1 MKYLYLDTTSNFLYT
16 GVVENN
22 ILVCERKVRFDKDLS
37 TMALTTMVKM
47 LDEHNIK
54 PSDINKI
61 ILVNGPGSFT
71 GCRIGI
77 TIAKTFAWSLNIPIT
92 TISSLEAMALTE
104 GDFDFFIPVLDARRD
119 FVFSGI
125 YDKDNNQIMK
135 NQYVKKSVLETA
147 INNMSDN
154 FVFITNDDIELNGPR
169 ISYDPNILNIV
180 LKYKD
185 KAPVN
190 PHGIDAEYLKLTE
203 AEEKLNDNKC

>member
-22 ILVCERKVRFDKDLS
+22 FLVCERKIRFDKDLS
-37 TMALTTMVKM
+37 TMALTTLVKM
-47 LDEHNIK
+47 LEERNIK
-54 PSDINKI
+54 PNDIDKI

-92 TISSLEAMALTE
+92 TISSLEAMALINDTY
-104 GDFDFFIPVLDARRD
+104 DFYVPILDARRD
-119 FVFSGI
+119 YVFAGI

-154 FVFITNDDIELNGPR
+154 FVFITNDDIEVNGPK
-169 ISYDPNILNIV
+169 INYNPNILEIV

-185 KAPVN
+185 KEPEN
-190 PHGIDAEYLKLTE
+190 PHGIDANYLKLTE

>member
-22 ILVCERKVRFDKDLS
+22 SLICERKVRFDKDLS

-47 LDEHNIK
+47 LEEKDIK
-54 PSDINKI
+54 PTDINKI

-77 TIAKTFAWSLNIPIT
+77 TIAKTFAWSLSIPIT
-92 TISSLEAMALTE
+92 TISSLEAMALSNE
-104 GDFDFFIPVLDARRD
+104 EYDFFIPVLDARRD

-125 YDKDNNQIMK
+125 YDKENNQIMK

-154 FVFITNDDIELNGPR
+154 FIFITNDDIQLNGPV
-169 ISYDPNILNIV
+169 INYDPNILNIV

-185 KAPVN
+185 KEVIN
-190 PHGIDAEYLKLTE
+190 PHFVEPTYLKLTE
-203 AEEKLNDNKC
+203 AEENLKKEV